1 MRLPPFQRLLDDHG
15 RDVHR
20 FLAARVGAVEAD
32 DCWQE
37 TMLAALR
44 AYPGLRD
51 ASNLRGWLL
60 RIAERKAVDAH
71 RARVRRPVPV
81 ESVPERHAPEPAGA
95 EPELWRAVRR
105 LPDKQRSAV
114 TLRFAAD
121 LDYAAI
127 GRMIDC
133 SEEAARQNVRAG
145 LASVRREWVR

>member
-1 MRLPPFQRLLDDHG
+1 VRLPPFQRLVDDHG

-20 FLAARVGAVEAD
+20 FLAARVGGVDAD
-32 DCWQE
+32 DAWQE
-37 TMLAALR
+37 TMLSALR

-81 ESVPERHAPEPAGA
+81 ESVPEREAPAPAA
-95 EPELWRAVRR
+95 SEPELWRAVRR

>member
-1 MRLPPFQRLLDDHG
+1 VRLPPFQRLIDDHG

-20 FLAARVGAVEAD
+20 FLAARLGPVDAD
-32 DCWQE
+32 DCWQD
-37 TMLAALR
+37 TMIAALR
-44 AYPGLRD
+44 AYPELRE

-60 RIAERKAVDAH
+60 RIAERKAFDTH
-71 RARVRRPVPV
+71 RARARRPVPL
-81 ESVPERHAPEPAGA
+81 EAAPERPAPEAAEG
-95 EPELWRAVRR
+95 EPELWQAVRR

-127 GRMIDC
+127 GTMINC